1 MNGTFSR
8 RRRPQGDSASA
19 KGAIQTVTATQRG

>member
-8 RRRPQGDSASA
+8 RRSPQRESASA
-19 KGAIQTVTATQRG
+19 KCPIQMVMAAEKS